1 MSNPNIDSLKDSDKA
16 KDGRMSCAR
25 LPQKNDIL
33 NTVFSS
39 QISTKLTEK
48 QSSNQGLKTAA
59 QPSTLPKIST
69 VKLNTDP
76 NNLNSTQKN
85 LEAIITQN
93 IPYFAH
99 IQRVCVCGLCTCGH
113 CRCNAPKNLKI
124 TLNDS
129 CMCSDYRAN
138 FPGAV
143 GKPPANLKQ
152 KEPLYQHKD
161 GNMAT
166 IYKHDFIR
174 PDPRNFKMFQ
184 ESVFIPSH
192 VKNGDENSLAPFS
205 KNSNYRENYI
215 NYNVNLPH
223 VMFRPS
229 QVSTTD
235 PRLPFFGQVTNKEY
249 GKFDPKDVEQLI
261 DGKKFAQSQYKNP
274 INAEVAIGDRT
285 CHQEAYQP
293 YKDFEAM
300 KRYSPVDELPVELEP
315 AFKNQFKSSTSSHDG
330 TQNKVCPASVIL
342 KKMKVARK
350 C

>member
-1 MSNPNIDSLKDSDKA
+1 
-16 KDGRMSCAR
+16 MSCAR
-25 LPQKNDIL
+25 QPQKNDIL
-33 NTVFSS
+33 DSVFSS
-39 QISTKLTEK
+39 QVNANCAVK
-48 QSSNQGLKTAA
+48 QTFDQSLKTAA
-59 QPSTLPKIST
+59 QSSVLPKIASVKQISEST
-69 VKLNTDP
+69 SLNT
-76 NNLNSTQKN
+76 TQKN
-85 LEAIITQN
+85 LESIIAQN

-99 IQRVCVCGLCTCGH
+99 IQRVCACGLCTCGH

-124 TLNDS
+124 SLNDS

-138 FPGAV
+138 YPGAV

-161 GNMAT
+161 GAMAT

-174 PDPRNFKMFQ
+174 PNSKNFKTLQ
-184 ESVFIPSH
+184 EHVFIPSH
-192 VKNGDENSLAPFS
+192 IKNVDENSFAPFC
-205 KNSNYRENYI
+205 KNSNYRENFI
-215 NYNVNLPH
+215 NYNVNLPN

-274 INAEVAIGDRT
+274 INAEVEIADRT
-285 CHQEAYQP
+285 CNQDAYQP
-293 YKDFEAM
+293 YKNFEAM
-300 KRYSPVDELPVELEP
+300 KRYSPVDELPVEVQP
-315 AFKNQFKSSTSSHDG
+315 AFRNQFKSSTSSHDG

-342 KKMKVARK
+342 KKIKAAKK